1 MKPISVMLLA
11 ALISAAMPAS
21 ATTLDEA
28 IAAAIANAPE
38 IAASDAEA
46 DAAKGRLDQAQSG
59 RLPTAAISG
68 TIGVGWLDPNEFFG
82 LSADD
87 VVPRA
92 AQATI
97 EQPLFTGGRVE
108 AGIDQARA
116 GVASAEAGR
125 IATRSQLVAATVQTY
140 GNILTTTR
148 LIELHE
154 RLVTETTEIERQARL
169 RFRAGESPSTDISQ
183 ASARL
188 AEARAGL
195 ARAQGQQVSARARFS
210 NLTGLDAFELQPL
223 PVNPSLPATLEEATE
238 TAMRDNPALAQAEAA
253 LRQAKAATR
262 AARAERLPTVGA
274 FAEAATVRDQFFP
287 DYRADSATVGIRAR
301 WELFSGGRVSGK
313 IGEASGEERAAEARL
328 RSVHQQ
334 VEEQVISAFQDV
346 RTAKLIEQAAG
357 EQANAASEALTSVR
371 HEVRVGMKP
380 QLDLLD
386 AERESIAAEAA
397 AAQARA
403 DRIVA
408 AYRLLSLLGRL
419 PRQPESQFFG
429 DQPSTGQNGRL
440 R

>member
-1 MKPISVMLLA
+1 MLAL
-11 ALISAAMPAS
+11 LISAAMPAS

-28 IAAAIANAPE
+28 IASAMAHAPE

-59 RLPTAAISG
+59 RLPTVALSG
-68 TIGVGWLDPNEFFG
+68 TIGVGWLDPKEFFG
-82 LSADD
+82 LGAED
-87 VVPRA
+87 VVPRT

-108 AGIDQARA
+108 AGIDRARA
-116 GVASAEAGR
+116 GVVAAEAGQ
-125 IATRSQLVAATVQTY
+125 IATRSQLVAATARAY
-140 GNILTTTR
+140 GDVLTSAR

-154 RLVTETTEIERQARL
+154 RLVVETTEIERQARL
-169 RFRAGESPSTDISQ
+169 RFRAGESPRTDISQ

-195 ARAQGQQVSARARFS
+195 ARAQGLQVSARARFA
-210 NLTGLDAFELQPL
+210 NLTRLNADELQPL
-223 PVNPSLPATLEEATE
+223 PANPALPATLEEAME
-238 TAMRDNPALAQAEAA
+238 TAKRDNPALAQAEAA
-253 LRQAKAATR
+253 LRQARAAAR
-262 AARAERLPTVGA
+262 VARAERLPTVAA

-313 IGEASGEERAAEARL
+313 ISEASGEERAAEARL
-328 RSVHQQ
+328 RTVRQQ
-334 VEEQVISAFQDV
+334 LEEQLISAFHNV
-346 RTAKLIEQAAG
+346 RTSQLVEQAAG
-357 EQANAASEALTSVR
+357 EQANSANEALTSVR

-386 AERESIAAEAA
+386 AEREAIAAEAA
-397 AAQARA
+397 AARARA

-408 AYRLLSLLGRL
+408 AYQLLSLLGR
-419 PRQPESQFFG
+419 F
-429 DQPSTGQNGRL
+429 PSGS
-440 R
+440 